1 MIARLVILLAAA
13 GLVCLPLAAAPLPL
27 QAGEQLNYRVSWT
40 VVPGAGEIKVAAAN
54 DPAAAGRLLVTT
66 TTTTRRL
73 AKLLLPFEA
82 RAESTFDLATGK
94 LLALQ
99 ERSATRGKQQE
110 HSVAFDYAAR
120 LATYTKT
127 QPPQPPRGYHPIH
140 SWFVPIELHD
150 TVTIT
155 PLATDQPSRH
165 VVEWADDAPR
175 PSPIDWPLE
184 KDLAVRAHRL
194 LEPEGDPADL
204 IMALLQTRTW
214 NLQPGEKRDALVLF
228 DDDFYELTLYALRF
242 EKLRTGLGEFNTLV
256 LEPRMEKVPP
266 KGMFKRG
273 STVRVWIAQDER
285 RLPVRFEVEFKIGT
299 GTATLDSYQPPASN
313 TPAPAAA
320 PGAAVPD
327 APRAG
332 S

>member
-13 GLVCLPLAAAPLPL
+13 GLVCLPSAAAPLPL

-127 QPPQPPRGYHPIH
+127 QPPQPPRGLPM
-140 SWFVPIELHD
+140 
-150 TVTIT
+150 
-155 PLATDQPSRH
+155 
-165 VVEWADDAPR
+165 
-175 PSPIDWPLE
+175 
-184 KDLAVRAHRL
+184 
-194 LEPEGDPADL
+194 PEGDPADL

-256 LEPRMEKVPP
+256 LEPRMEKGPP

-299 GTATLDSYQPPASN
+299 GTATLDSYEPPAA
-313 TPAPAAA
+313 TTAAPAAA